1 MNADVGL
8 RIEESEKLF
17 ALDMSEQMGQCPTVQ
32 LCFFSADFS
41 LVTPPM
47 DLSVQTELLLP
58 NKKYRGTSRNVAV
71 LVSMAAE

>member
-32 LCFFSADFS
+32 LCIFFRRFLFS
-41 LVTPPM
+41 HSTHGPLRP
-47 DLSVQTELLLP
+47 S
-58 NKKYRGTSRNVAV
+58 
-71 LVSMAAE
+71 

>member
-41 LVTPPM
+41 LGCG
-47 DLSVQTELLLP
+47 L
-58 NKKYRGTSRNVAV
+58 N
-71 LVSMAAE
+71 

>member
-41 LVTPPM
+41 LVNPPM
-47 DLSVQTELLLP
+47 DISVQTDLLI
-58 NKKYRGTSRNVAV
+58 KKIHRGISRNVAV